1 MCGLTQVLSQTRV
14 ILWKK
19 LNESFGYPNIYIS
32 NCIFINCTVFLNCNE
47 QFYTD
52 IFKNTTYNKAK
63 IHKISLNL
71 AKDMQDL
78 YFKTLLREIN
88 DIKER
93 NKTSSWAGRL
103 NTVLRSQFSPN

>member
-1 MCGLTQVLSQTRV
+1 M
-14 ILWKK
+14 
-19 LNESFGYPNIYIS
+19 
-32 NCIFINCTVFLNCNE
+32 
-47 QFYTD
+47 
-52 IFKNTTYNKAK
+52 
-63 IHKISLNL
+63 HKISLNL

>member
-1 MCGLTQVLSQTRV
+1 MKLKTSITRV
-14 ILWKK
+14 IFWKK
-19 LNESFGYPNIYIS
+19 LNESFGCPNIYIS
-32 NCIFINCTVFLNCNE
+32 NCIFINCTIFLNCNE

-63 IHKISLNL
+63 IHEIGLNP

-88 DIKER
+88 DI
-93 NKTSSWAGRL
+93 NKGEK
-103 NTVLRSQFSPN
+103 